1 MLLTQYEELINF
13 LKINGA
19 HLNTV
24 RPEYLLHKDEYSK
37 FLKMYPKEE
46 NMKQKTIERVFPYLS
61 MESWITIFYQVLRI
75 YFLNRVTP
83 KNFKTLPG
91 VPASESTVDQPMS
104 KSNIYS
110 ISESI
115 LLKWM
120 NFHYNKKNEMHP
132 KLISNFDEHL
142 RDSTVFAALIR
153 SHYGEA
159 TALKDFRNVAGMGD
173 QSHFVHNAN
182 CIVRA
187 IAQIGISTHIKAE
200 DIYEPSARE
209 LLVFCTQLYQTL
221 PHYIPKAVIE
231 FPAVL
236 GDLVTKNI
244 ELSNPS
250 KTTISYRVELLPAK
264 SDFSVEQN
272 EVRIEPGQSIPF
284 PVRFQSRISKPVGGK
299 VIFTD
304 KKEGNVQAAA
314 MVFELVSNVYER
326 NSVEIIQKSTKL
338 YKALQID
345 LQVDNAFNKE
355 VLFNISVQYE
365 RNGVVKGA
373 KGGGAAQGKGGGATG
388 KAGGAGKGGA
398 AGAKGGAQAAGG
410 AGGAA
415 PLGVPEP
422 FHIKQE

>member
-1 MLLTQYEELINF
+1 MGGVGRAFSKGGASSIVSRTARSLVGYNPVQMHILDKNCEYVCRWFTQTLSATSMQQFPQDVITQNGHQIFELITYLSGKKPPGQATQKQLTVANQNNAKDVLKVMLTQYEELINF

-91 VPASESTVDQPMS
+91 VPANESTVDLPMS

-110 ISESI
+110 VSESI

-120 NFHYNKKNEMHP
+120 NYHYNQMNPMHP
-132 KLISNFDEHL
+132 RLIFNFDEHL
-142 RDSTVFAALIR
+142 RDSTVFASLIR
-153 SHYGEA
+153 SHYGDA
-159 TALKDFRNVAGMGD
+159 AALKDFRNVAVD
-173 QSHFVHNAN
+173 QSHFVHNSN

-187 IAQIGISTHIKAE
+187 IAQIGISTHIKPE

-264 SDFSVEQN
+264 SDFSVE
-272 EVRIEPGQSIPF
+272 
-284 PVRFQSRISKPVGGK
+284 
-299 VIFTD
+299 
-304 KKEGNVQAAA
+304 
-314 MVFELVSNVYER
+314 
-326 NSVEIIQKSTKL
+326 
-338 YKALQID
+338 
-345 LQVDNAFNKE
+345 
-355 VLFNISVQYE
+355 
-365 RNGVVKGA
+365 
-373 KGGGAAQGKGGGATG
+373 
-388 KAGGAGKGGA
+388 
-398 AGAKGGAQAAGG
+398 
-410 AGGAA
+410 
-415 PLGVPEP
+415 
-422 FHIKQE
+422 

>member
-1 MLLTQYEELINF
+1 MLKLWLTQYEELINF

-61 MESWITIFYQVLRI
+61 AESWITIFYQVLRI

-91 VPASESTVDQPMS
+91 VPANESTVDNIMG

-110 ISESI
+110 VSETI

-120 NFHYNKKNEMHP
+120 NYHYNQMNPMHP
-132 KLISNFDEHL
+132 RYIYDFDEHL
-142 RDSTVFAALIR
+142 RDSSVFAALIR

-159 TALKDFRNVAGMGD
+159 SALKDFRNVATD
-173 QSHFVHNAN
+173 QSHFIHNAT
-182 CIVRA
+182 CIVKA
-187 IAQIGISTHIKAE
+187 INQIGISTHIRPE

-231 FPAVL
+231 FPAIL

-284 PVRFQSRISKPVGGK
+284 PVRFQSRISKQVRGK

-355 VLFNISVQYE
+355 VLFNISV
-365 RNGVVKGA
+365 
-373 KGGGAAQGKGGGATG
+373 
-388 KAGGAGKGGA
+388 
-398 AGAKGGAQAAGG
+398 
-410 AGGAA
+410 
-415 PLGVPEP
+415 
-422 FHIKQE
+422 